1 MIKLDPTKIYYLSH
15 PCTSVGTMAK
25 NKWHEQECV
34 DTILLSQ
41 EGYVCRDHPGD
52 NKIKLIRPLAVIP
65 EYLPEDE
72 AMVRCLGFLEECD
85 AIIMCGDWEKSK
97 GCVKEKWAAER
108 WELEVLYYEQVVKK

>member
-15 PCTSVGTMAK
+15 PCTSVGEMAE

-52 NKIKLIRPLAVIP
+52 NKIKLVRPLAVIP

-108 WELEVLYYEQVVKK
+108 WELEVLFYEQVIK